1 MIVNSPEFT
10 SLFTHALNQL
20 FTIFKTHDYEL
31 RIAGGAVRDILLK
44 KKPKDVDFATTATPD
59 EMKAMFQKLE
69 VRTINN
75 KGESHG
81 TVTARIDSEN
91 FEITTLRIDVV
102 TDGRH
107 AEVQFTTDWER
118 DAGRRDLTVNSMFLD
133 QDGKLYDYFNG
144 YQDLMDR
151 RVVFVGNTEQRIQED
166 YLRILRYFR
175 FYGRIANSPDNHDPE
190 CVRIIEKNRQCL
202 ARISGERIWVDLKK
216 IVTGN
221 FYGDLLKTIIDCK
234 LHQFLGLP
242 DEPDMKEFELV
253 LNNTRGVECNAI
265 TILSS
270 MMKSSEEM
278 VAFHQRCKLSCYERD
293 LGLFLISH
301 RNKTYDCIGDYKLSI
316 VAVKAK
322 STMALDWGKELMKYR
337 GDSKYIEEIS
347 NWTLPKFPI
356 KGGMAVEHGAPAG
369 KRLGPV
375 LDRLLAH
382 WVNSDFQMT
391 PEELL
396 KKVPEI
402 VEELEKSRPKDRSSS
417 PPGKKIKK

>member
-1 MIVNSPEFT
+1 MPTLTVGCKPCSHDALMTKKSPT
-10 SLFTHALNQL
+10 RIQGASTLVRQRKVDHASVC
-20 FTIFKTHDYEL
+20 TGDSW
-31 RIAGGAVRDILLK
+31 DILLGQ
-44 KKPKDVDFATTATPD
+44 KPKDVDFATTATPD
-59 EMKAMFQKLE
+59 EMKALFQKLD

-91 FEITTLRIDVV
+91 FEVTTLRIDVV

-175 FYGRIANSPDNHDPE
+175 FYGRIANTPDNHDPE
-190 CVRIIEKNRQCL
+190 CLRIIEENRQGL
-202 ARISGERIWVDLKK
+202 ARISGERIWIELKK

-221 FYGDLLKTIIDCK
+221 YNGDLLKTMIDCK
-234 LHQFLGLP
+234 LHTLL
-242 DEPDMKEFELV
+242 EL
-253 LNNTRGVECNAI
+253 L
-265 TILSS
+265 LL
-270 MMKSSEEM
+270 
-278 VAFHQRCKLSCYERD
+278 AFHQRCKLSCFERD
-293 LGLFLISH
+293 LGLFIISN
-301 RNKTYDCIGDYKLSI
+301 RNKTYDSIGDYKKLI
-316 VAVKAK
+316 VAVKSPSAV
-322 STMALDWGKELMKYR
+322 DWGKELMKYR

-356 KGGMAVEHGAPAG
+356 KGGMAIEHGAPAG

-382 WVNSDFQMT
+382 WVNSDFQMAT
-391 PEELL
+391 EELL
-396 KKVPEI
+396 KKVPGI
-402 VEELEKSRPKDRSSS
+402 VEELEKSRAKERSNS